1 MIRFKLLFPDD
12 FLYPRKHLL
21 FRKDIARKGEVVGI
35 TTISQPEFFRHHR
48 QFPVHLISDDV
59 TQYRTGRRSLRQM
72 PTHTTQLAQHF
83 RYILRIA
90 DLFESLFHPRTTYG
104 NKEIMDIRLQDT
116 AFSQMR
122 TDVIDDG
129 MLTPESRSGR
139 MHIYRQ

>member
-35 TTISQPEFFRHHR
+35 TTISQPEFFRHRR

-59 TQYRTGRRSLRQM
+59 AQHRTGRRSLRQM
-72 PTHTTQLAQHF
+72 PAHTTQLAQHF
-83 RYILRIA
+83 RYILRIT
-90 DLFESLFHPRTTYG
+90 DLFESLLHPRTAYG
-104 NKEIMDIRLQDT
+104 NKEIVDVRLQDI
-116 AFSQMR
+116 AFSQMG